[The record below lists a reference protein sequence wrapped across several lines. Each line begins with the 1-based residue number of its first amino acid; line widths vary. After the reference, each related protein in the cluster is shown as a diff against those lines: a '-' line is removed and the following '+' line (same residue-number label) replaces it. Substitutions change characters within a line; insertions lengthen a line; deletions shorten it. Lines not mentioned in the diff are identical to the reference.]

1 MATFPFDFSGQ
12 VVLVTG
18 AVGTLGTALVQ
29 AFADAGAHVAAVDHR
44 SGRLAGHFPALDAG
58 NHLLLEQVDAADEA
72 EAAQAVARVR
82 ERFGRIDVLV
92 NSAGGYTGG
101 TAVHEASLETWD
113 HMLRLNLRTALV
125 MSRAVTPQMIEQGG
139 GRIVHVGSRAGV
151 VGGAN
156 VAAYGVTKRA
166 LQTLAESQAAELKGK
181 GVTVN
186 VVLPSTI
193 DSEQARAGSPKA
205 DPGKWVKP
213 ASLAGVILFLASPLA
228 ADVTGAALPVY
239 GRV

>member
-1 MATFPFDFSGQ
+1 MAALPFDFGGQ
-12 VVLVTG
+12 VVVVTG
-18 AVGTLGTALVQ
+18 AVGTLGSALAP
-29 AFADAGAHVAAVDHR
+29 AFADAGAHVAPIDHR
-44 SGRLAGHFPALDAG
+44 SGRLAKAFPTLDAAH
-58 NHLLLEQVDAADEA
+58 HLLLDGVDAADEQA
-72 EAAQAVARVR
+72 AAQAVARVL

-92 NSAGGYTGG
+92 NSAGGFTGG
-101 TAVHEASLETWD
+101 APIHETPLDEWD
-113 HMLRLNLRTALV
+113 QMLRLNLRTALV
-125 MSRAVTPQMIEQGG
+125 MSRAVTPQMISQGAG
-139 GRIVHVGSRAGV
+139 CIVHVGSRAGV

-156 VAAYGVTKRA
+156 VAAYAASKRA

-186 VVLPSTI
+186 IVLPSTI

-205 DPGKWVKP
+205 DPAKWVTP

-228 ADVTGAALPVY
+228 HDVTGAALPVY